1 MASSTRRPSPSLRLS
16 DTETAQLIAHVL
28 ERAVLPADI
37 QRVLLERAD
46 GNPLYAEQF
55 ALLYEERG
63 SAEELPLPEN
73 LQGIVAARLD
83 GLPPDEKALLQDAA
97 IVGKVFWTGCLDRGA
112 EECVPLL
119 HALARKGFVRAQR
132 RSSVAG
138 EDEHAFAHVLVRD
151 VAYSQ
156 IPRAERARKHRRV
169 AEWIE
174 SLGRSDD
181 HAEMVA
187 HHWRAALEL
196 AQATGRDDEELVER
210 TRRSLREA
218 GDRAAGLNAYAAA
231 EDYYAAAFALISRD
245 DPERP
250 DLLFRRARALH
261 LATDERREAALVEAR
276 DAAIAAGDRE
286 DAAEA
291 SAFLSRIT
299 WHQGARDV
307 SVHHLEEAERLISDA
322 PASPAKGRVLANS
335 ARQRTLA
342 GDQETGIR
350 LAEEAL
356 TIAEELGLVELEA
369 QAHATIGTARIHE
382 PAGRAELKRALDLA
396 RAANSPETANI
407 LVNLAVAAFFAG
419 DVREEDALFAE
430 AYETAE
436 RFGDVDSM
444 RFSRGD
450 RIWTRWALGYW
461 DEATALADTFIAE
474 CSSDPHY
481 LEGAVRE
488 VRAWIR
494 AGRGDEQ
501 GALEDV
507 ERALELARGIGDPQ
521 AVVPTTLHCC
531 QHYAWLGRVTEARA
545 LADEAF
551 ELIRAHPDSAAS
563 LGILTPVAPRLGI
576 EEQLRELLESAPD
589 GPWTRATRAAAA
601 GDHAAAADLFA
612 EMGGR
617 PMEAMHRF
625 VAAEALIAAG
635 RRVEGDV
642 QLALVLDFYRSVG
655 ATAYLERGKALLAAS
670 A

>member
-1 MASSTRRPSPSLRLS
+1 MNRG
-16 DTETAQLIAHVL
+16 LIFDL
-28 ERAVLPADI
+28 
-37 QRVLLERAD
+37 
-46 GNPLYAEQF
+46 NPQ
-55 ALLYEERG
+55 
-63 SAEELPLPEN
+63 
-73 LQGIVAARLD
+73 
-83 GLPPDEKALLQDAA
+83 
-97 IVGKVFWTGCLDRGA
+97 VGG
-112 EECVPLL
+112 
-119 HALARKGFVRAQR
+119 Q
-132 RSSVAG
+132 
-138 EDEHAFAHVLVRD
+138 
-151 VAYSQ
+151 
-156 IPRAERARKHRRV
+156 RAEDQSAWLV
-169 AEWIE
+169 A
-174 SLGRSDD
+174 
-181 HAEMVA
+181 
-187 HHWRAALEL
+187 
-196 AQATGRDDEELVER
+196 T
-210 TRRSLREA
+210 
-218 GDRAAGLNAYAAA
+218 
-231 EDYYAAAFALISRD
+231 
-245 DPERP
+245 
-250 DLLFRRARALH
+250 
-261 LATDERREAALVEAR
+261 
-276 DAAIAAGDRE
+276 
-286 DAAEA
+286 
-291 SAFLSRIT
+291 
-299 WHQGARDV
+299 
-307 SVHHLEEAERLISDA
+307 
-322 PASPAKGRVLANS
+322 
-335 ARQRTLA
+335 
-342 GDQETGIR
+342 
-350 LAEEAL
+350 
-356 TIAEELGLVELEA
+356 
-369 QAHATIGTARIHE
+369 
-382 PAGRAELKRALDLA
+382 
-396 RAANSPETANI
+396 I

-488 VRAWIR
+488 VRGWIR

-589 GPWTRATRAAAA
+589 GPWTRATREAAA

-625 VAAEALIAAG
+625 VAAEALIASG
-635 RRVEGDV
+635 RRVEGEV